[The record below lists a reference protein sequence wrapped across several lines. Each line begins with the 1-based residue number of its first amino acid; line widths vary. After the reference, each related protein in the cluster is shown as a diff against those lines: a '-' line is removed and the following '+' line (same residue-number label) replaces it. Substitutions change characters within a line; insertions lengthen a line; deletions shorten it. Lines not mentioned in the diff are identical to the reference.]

1 MLFDT
6 HSHFNDEAFNE
17 DLTEVMD
24 RARKAGVRLLNI
36 VGFDIP
42 TIKRA
47 LEIVDLYDE
56 MYLTVGFHPV
66 EAIDFT
72 DEIYNMI
79 KDIAL
84 NHKKLVAIGEIGL
97 DYHWDKS
104 PKEIQK
110 EVFRKQIRLAK
121 EVKKPIVIHTR
132 DAIKDTMD
140 ILKEEKA
147 NEVGVIMHCF
157 SGSVEI
163 MEMAIKEGYYISLGG
178 TVTFK
183 NAKTPKEVAKKCP
196 LDKLLI
202 ETDCPYLAPTPYR
215 GKRNE
220 SSYVKYVAEQI
231 ANLKNLTYEEVATAT
246 FNNACRILKI
256 NEKER

>member
-17 DLTEVMD
+17 DLPEVMD

-121 EVKKPIVIHTR
+121 EVKKLIVILSCV
-132 DAIKDTMD
+132 DFFVTMD

-147 NEVGVIMHCF
+147 SEVGVIMHCF

-256 NEKER
+256 KEKER

>member
-1 MLFDT
+1 
-6 HSHFNDEAFNE
+6 
-17 DLTEVMD
+17 
-24 RARKAGVRLLNI
+24 
-36 VGFDIP
+36 
-42 TIKRA
+42 
-47 LEIVDLYDE
+47 
-56 MYLTVGFHPV
+56 
-66 EAIDFT
+66 
-72 DEIYNMI
+72 
-79 KDIAL
+79 
-84 NHKKLVAIGEIGL
+84 
-97 DYHWDKS
+97 
-104 PKEIQK
+104 
-110 EVFRKQIRLAK
+110 
-121 EVKKPIVIHTR
+121 
-132 DAIKDTMD
+132 MD

>member
-1 MLFDT
+1 
-6 HSHFNDEAFNE
+6 
-17 DLTEVMD
+17 MD

-163 MEMAIKEGYYISLGG
+163 MEMVIKEGYYISLGG

-256 NEKER
+256 KEKER